1 MYKNKLGKQTNIP
14 IARRLN
20 NWIIDTTKK
29 RVVRMVVNVIDRL
42 PRQQQQQLKFL
53 QIMHFASQ
61 VHLKVKF
68 KN

>member
-1 MYKNKLGKQTNIP
+1 MYKNKIGKQTNIP

-42 PRQQQQQLKFL
+42 PRQQQQLKFL